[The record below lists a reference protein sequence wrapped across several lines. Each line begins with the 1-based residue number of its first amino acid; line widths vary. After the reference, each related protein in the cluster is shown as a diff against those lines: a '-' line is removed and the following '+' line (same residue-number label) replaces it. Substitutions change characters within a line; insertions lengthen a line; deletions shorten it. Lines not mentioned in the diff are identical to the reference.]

1 MSQRQ
6 KKRLF
11 TLIFLSSLLTMS
23 SPVTIWRSHKNLY
36 KYLNKVGKLLVW
48 TKVFVAPVGFEHQT
62 PYLVGIIQF
71 QNGERLPLQIVDCN
85 EEDLKVNQKVK
96 VVIRRIGK
104 AKSED
109 VIEYG
114 VKVKPI

>member
-1 MSQRQ
+1 MN
-6 KKRLF
+6 
-11 TLIFLSSLLTMS
+11 
-23 SPVTIWRSHKNLY
+23 SPVTIWRDHKNLHN
-36 KYLNKVGKLLVW
+36 YLNKVGRVIVW
-48 TKVFVAPVGFEHQT
+48 TKILVPPTGFEHEA

-71 QNGERLPLQIVDCN
+71 SDEKRPLQIVDCT
-85 EEDLKVNQKVK
+85 EEDLKPNRRVIT
-96 VVIRRIGK
+96 VIRKIGK